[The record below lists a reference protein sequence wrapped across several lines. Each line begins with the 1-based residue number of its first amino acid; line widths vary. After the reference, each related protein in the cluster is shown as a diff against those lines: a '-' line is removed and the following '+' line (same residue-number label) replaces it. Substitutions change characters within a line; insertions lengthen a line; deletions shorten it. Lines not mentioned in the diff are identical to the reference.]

1 MNKIILLICCLFC
14 YTVGYAQVT
23 TSSMSGLVSDENKEP
38 LPGAVVM
45 AVHEPS
51 GTHYRTITNLQ
62 GNYQMQGMRIGGPYR
77 IEISYVGHRRAVF
90 TDIYLRLA
98 ENYSCNAMLSSSTE
112 LDEVVVIGMSS
123 KFAGEKTGASTH
135 ITIEDINRLP
145 TINRSLSDNKA
156 ITLCQWQWLW
166 RTGSANE

>member
-51 GTHYRTITNLQ
+51 GTHYGTITNLQ
-62 GNYQMQGMRIGGPYR
+62 GNYQLQDAYR
-77 IEISYVGHRRAVF
+77 R
-90 TDIYLRLA
+90 T
-98 ENYSCNAMLSSSTE
+98 
-112 LDEVVVIGMSS
+112 
-123 KFAGEKTGASTH
+123 
-135 ITIEDINRLP
+135 LP
-145 TINRSLSDNKA
+145 D
-156 ITLCQWQWLW
+156 
-166 RTGSANE
+166 

>member
-1 MNKIILLICCLFC
+1 MNKIILLIYCLFC

-51 GTHYRTITNLQ
+51 GTHYGTITNLQ
-62 GNYQMQGMRIGGPYR
+62 GNYQLQGMRIGGPYR

-98 ENYSCNAMLSSSTE
+98 ENYSSSSVDE
-112 LDEVVVIGMSS
+112 LNIALHE
-123 KFAGEKTGASTH
+123 
-135 ITIEDINRLP
+135 
-145 TINRSLSDNKA
+145 
-156 ITLCQWQWLW
+156 
-166 RTGSANE
+166 

>member
-23 TSSMSGLVSDENKEP
+23 TSSMSGLVSDENKES

-135 ITIEDINRLP
+135 ITLRISIG
-145 TINRSLSDNKA
+145 
-156 ITLCQWQWLW
+156 CQPL
-166 RTGSANE
+166 TVV

>member
-51 GTHYRTITNLQ
+51 
-62 GNYQMQGMRIGGPYR
+62 
-77 IEISYVGHRRAVF
+77 
-90 TDIYLRLA
+90 
-98 ENYSCNAMLSSSTE
+98 
-112 LDEVVVIGMSS
+112 
-123 KFAGEKTGASTH
+123 
-135 ITIEDINRLP
+135 
-145 TINRSLSDNKA
+145 
-156 ITLCQWQWLW
+156 
-166 RTGSANE
+166 